1 MKAIARNGNG
11 MNAML
16 PASHAVASVADG
28 GFSRSETST
37 EAPTKESVSNGPAT
51 TTSKT
56 IALAWLRLI
65 AAASINATVT
75 PSASERQKRRP

>member
-16 PASHAVASVADG
+16 PASHAVASVPAG
-28 GFSRSETST
+28 GFARSETSND
-37 EAPTKESVSNGPAT
+37 APTNESVSNGPAT
-51 TTSKT
+51 TTSKM

-65 AAASINATVT
+65 AAASIRATVT

>member
-1 MKAIARNGNG
+1 

-16 PASHAVASVADG
+16 PASHALASVPG
-28 GFSRSETST
+28 GGCSRSETST
-37 EAPTKESVSNGPAT
+37 DAPTNDSVSNGPAT

-65 AAASINATVT
+65 AAASIRATVT
-75 PSASERQKRRP
+75 PSASERQKHRP